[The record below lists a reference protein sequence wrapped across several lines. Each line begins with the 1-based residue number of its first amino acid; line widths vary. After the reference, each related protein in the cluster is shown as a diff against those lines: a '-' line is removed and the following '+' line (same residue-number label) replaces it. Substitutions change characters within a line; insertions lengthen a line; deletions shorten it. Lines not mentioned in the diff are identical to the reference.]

1 MVCVLCPP
9 GDECPRLIKK
19 LPEKA
24 LSELLS
30 KSKQV
35 SDQTDNYKGLVD
47 ARRFAWT
54 SAHQSEAKWRRNRV
68 THVGSSSTGVRCIL
82 TNSAY
87 LEHKL
92 HICTLIIQM
101 ACINKV
107 QQQHVVEY
115 KLYRNCSMA

>member
-9 GDECPRLIKK
+9 GDERPRLIKK

-24 LSELLS
+24 FELLS
-30 KSKQV
+30 KSKKV

-68 THVGSSSTGVRCIL
+68 TDVGSSSTGVRCIL

-92 HICTLIIQM
+92 HTLIIQM

-107 QQQHVVEY
+107 LQQHVVEY
-115 KLYRNCSMA
+115 KLYRSWSVA